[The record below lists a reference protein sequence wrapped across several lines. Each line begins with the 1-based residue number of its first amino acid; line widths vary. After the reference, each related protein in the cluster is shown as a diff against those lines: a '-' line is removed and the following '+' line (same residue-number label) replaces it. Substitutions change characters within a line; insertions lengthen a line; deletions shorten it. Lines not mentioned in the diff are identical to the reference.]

1 MNISGNKYVECSY
14 ELYTSE
20 GEGQELVEKTSDDS
34 PLSYIHGMGMML
46 PCFEKNLFDKKVGDK
61 FDFTLS
67 PEEAYGDYKEDL
79 CVDLPKSVFA
89 NEKGEF
95 DDNVV
100 FKGNMLPMMDSEGNR
115 LQGLVMDIT
124 DDMVK
129 MDFNH
134 PMAGETLHFIGEI
147 LSVREATEEDINR
160 FFNSSC
166 GCGCDCSDEDHKG
179 CGSGCGCSDDEDG
192 CGCGCGC

>member
-20 GEGQELVEKTSDDS
+20 ENEQELVEKTSEDN
-34 PLSYIHGMGMML
+34 PLSFIYGMGMML
-46 PCFEKNLFDKKVGDK
+46 PAFEKELFDKKAGDK

-67 PEEAYGDYKEDL
+67 VEEAYGEYKEEL
-79 CVDLPKSVFA
+79 CINLPKSVFA

-95 DDNVV
+95 DDSMV
-100 FKGNMLPMMDSEGNR
+100 FKGNILPMMDSEGNR

-124 DDMVK
+124 DDTVK

-147 LSVREATEEDINR
+147 MTVREATEDDINK

-166 GCGCDCSDEDHKG
+166 NCGCSNEENNC
-179 CGSGCGCSDDEDG
+179 GCGCSDEEDG
-192 CGCGCGC
+192 CGCGCRC